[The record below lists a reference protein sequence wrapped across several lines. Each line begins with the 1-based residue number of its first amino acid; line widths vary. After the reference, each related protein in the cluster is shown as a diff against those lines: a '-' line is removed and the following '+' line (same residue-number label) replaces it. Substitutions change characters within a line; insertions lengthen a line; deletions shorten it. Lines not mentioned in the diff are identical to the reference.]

1 MIISAAA
8 VAFALLL
15 GTFIFLVLPRGRLWQ
30 RASSAT
36 LFLVLIAVVY
46 GGSIELLSR
55 PKPLRLELWQQ
66 ADKAKVLGAT
76 MREGE
81 AIYVWLQFP
90 GADEPRAYI
99 LPWDMKMAQQ
109 LQNAM
114 QEGQANGADV
124 TMSKPF
130 EAGLDDREPKFYA
143 TPQQAL
149 PDKNYSGGDTLVFEP
164 SQPAN

>member
-30 RASSAT
+30 RATSAT

-66 ADKAKVLGAT
+66 ADKAKVISAT

-90 GADEPRAYI
+90 GADEPRAYA
-99 LPWDMKMAQQ
+99 LPWNIQMAQQ
-109 LQNAM
+109 LHSAM
-114 QEGQANGADV
+114 QEGQANGTDV
-124 TMSKPF
+124 NMSKPF

-143 TPQQAL
+143 TPQQPL
-149 PDKNYSGGDTLVFEP
+149 PEKNYGGGVTFMFH
-164 SQPAN
+164 QPAG

>member
-15 GTFIFLVLPRGRLWQ
+15 GTFIFLVLPRGRPWQ
-30 RASSAT
+30 RATSAT
-36 LFLVLIAVVY
+36 LFLVLIVVVY

-66 ADKAKVLGAT
+66 ADKAKVVGAS

-90 GADEPRAYI
+90 GSDEPRAYA
-99 LPWDMKMAQQ
+99 LPWDVKMAQQ
-109 LQNAM
+109 LQTAT
-114 QEGQANGADV
+114 QEGQAKGTDV
-124 TMSKPF
+124 NMSKPF
-130 EAGLDDREPKFYA
+130 VPGLDDREPKFYA
-143 TPQQAL
+143 APQEAL
-149 PDKNYSGGDTLVFEP
+149 PEKAYMQVSPIVADRTGRPG
-164 SQPAN
+164 

>member
-8 VAFALLL
+8 VAFAILL

-30 RASSAT
+30 RATSAT

-90 GADEPRAYI
+90 GADEPRAYT
-99 LPWDMKMAQQ
+99 LPCDMKMAQQ

-124 TMSKPF
+124 NMSKPF

-164 SQPAN
+164 PQPTN

>member
-30 RASSAT
+30 RATSAS
-36 LFLVLIAVVY
+36 LFLVLILVVY

-55 PKPLRLELWQQ
+55 PKPMRLELWQQ
-66 ADKAKVLGAT
+66 ADKAKVVAAT

-81 AIYVWLQFP
+81 AIYVWLEFSSSL
-90 GADEPRAYI
+90 EPRAYA
-99 LPWDMKMAQQ
+99 LPWNAQMAQQ

-114 QEGQANGADV
+114 QEGQANG
-124 TMSKPF
+124 T
-130 EAGLDDREPKFYA
+130 
-143 TPQQAL
+143 
-149 PDKNYSGGDTLVFEP
+149 
-164 SQPAN
+164 